1 MEWFEWALVIA
12 ALLSSALLLK
22 ELQGRTRN

>member
-12 ALLSSALLLK
+12 ALVSGALLLK